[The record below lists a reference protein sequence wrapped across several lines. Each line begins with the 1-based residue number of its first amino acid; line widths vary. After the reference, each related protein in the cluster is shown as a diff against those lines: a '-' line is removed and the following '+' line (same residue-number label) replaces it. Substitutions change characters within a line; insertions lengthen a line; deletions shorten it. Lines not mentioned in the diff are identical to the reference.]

1 MTKTAIEMIT
11 EARALVGTVTAAEAA
26 DELAAGTAVLIDVRQ
41 VDEWDHGH
49 IDGSVHT
56 PRGLL
61 EFIVDPD
68 QPASQGPETRPRHAA
83 PIVVCASGARAALAA
98 ATLTSMGYDDV
109 AVLDGGLKAWIES
122 RAPRPPSTSTPAS
135 DLTAPSSRRGG
146 RPDPRCIGRNAGQ
159 AALHFWVISVR
170 VHAADGTDLA

>member
-61 EFIVDPD
+61 EFIADPT
-68 QPASQGPETRPRHAA
+68 SPRHKDELD
-83 PIVVCASGARAALAA
+83 PTRRTIVVCASGARAALAA
-98 ATLTSMGYDDV
+98 ATLKSMGYDDV
-109 AVLDGGLKAWIES
+109 AVLDGGLKAWID
-122 RAPRPPSTSTPAS
+122 AGLPA
-135 DLTAPSSRRGG
+135 TEHEY
-146 RPDPRCIGRNAGQ
+146 AG
-159 AALHFWVISVR
+159 I
-170 VHAADGTDLA
+170 